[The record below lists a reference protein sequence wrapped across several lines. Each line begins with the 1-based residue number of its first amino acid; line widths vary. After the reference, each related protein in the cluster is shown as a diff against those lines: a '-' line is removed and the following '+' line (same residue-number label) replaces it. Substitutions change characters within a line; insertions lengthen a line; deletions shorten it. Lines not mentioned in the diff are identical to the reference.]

1 MKAIVAVRPGGPEVL
16 ELVDVPTP
24 SPGAGEVLVR
34 VAASGVNFMDVGM
47 RLGGRAGI
55 TFPRI
60 PGGEASGMIEA
71 VGEGV
76 GELRAGDR
84 VMFATP
90 FGTYAQNATAIG
102 CTYAEY
108 ALAPAWQLIRIPADL
123 DLVEAAALPLQGMT
137 AHYLLHEYTTIGPG
151 TTVLI
156 HAVAGGMG
164 LLLTQWATH
173 LGAHVIGTTSSAAK
187 AAKAQAMGARDVILY
202 SEKNFAD
209 EVMRITSGEGVDLI
223 LDAVGKPTF
232 EKGLTCLAPFGHLIL
247 YGSAGG
253 APDPIDVRRSL
264 FAKSQKVSGFVVPM
278 VYGMKEI
285 HRRGLEAVFQLAR
298 EGRLTIPTG
307 KIFPLAEAADA
318 VRFLQSRQSTGK
330 LLLIP

>member
-223 LDAVGKPTF
+223 LDAVGKTTF
-232 EKGLTCLAPFGHLIL
+232 ADDLAAVKVRGHIVV
-247 YGSAGG
+247 YGAASGAVEPLSPNAYSAR
-253 APDPIDVRRSL
+253 A
-264 FAKSQKVSGFVVPM
+264 ATVSGAGLLHFTRTPEEVA
-278 VYGMKEI
+278 
-285 HRRGLEAVFQLAR
+285 RRAAAVLNGYR
-298 EGRLTIPTG
+298 EGWLRVTIDRTL
-307 KIFPLAEAADA
+307 PLAQAADA
-318 VRFLQSRQSTGK
+318 HRALEGRETSGK